1 MTRTFLF
8 SFLYVLITLSYGQT
22 SPKEEV
28 EKVILS
34 LFEGMRS
41 GDSTMVG
48 AAFMRE
54 AQLYT
59 VTRSEIGETRLEKG
73 SLQRFLDAVGSPHD
87 QAWNEPVWDMEI
99 RIDEGLAQAWT
110 PYAFYLGNKFSH
122 CGVDAFHLIETPEG
136 WKIFQL
142 IDTRKKRGCQIPEE
156 VKERFK

>member
-8 SFLYVLITLSYGQT
+8 SFLYVLITLGYAQT

-34 LFEGMRS
+34 LFEGMRT

-54 AQLYT
+54 AQLHT
-59 VTRSEIGETRLEKG
+59 VTRNETGETRLKKG

-87 QAWNEPVWDMEI
+87 QPWNEPVWDMEI
-99 RIDEGLAQAWT
+99 RVDEGLAQVWT
-110 PYAFYLGNKFSH
+110 PYAFYVGNKFSH